1 MCLICLWC
9 CKFAAFDAVAYSS
22 VLEDFRVV
30 DDAIDHG
37 SCDGDV
43 SEALSPLGKVRL
55 DVTMMDPCSYR
66 RETS

>member
-1 MCLICLWC
+1 M
-9 CKFAAFDAVAYSS
+9 
-22 VLEDFRVV
+22 LEDFRVV